1 MLYIFMLYIW
11 EKPLKLRVLTP
22 LWLLLFGQSVMDAN
36 KHPSSH
42 LLKQC
47 SKC

>member
-1 MLYIFMLYIW
+1 MLYIYAIYLGKTFEVTCPDTTLVAAI
-11 EKPLKLRVLTP
+11 
-22 LWLLLFGQSVMDAN
+22 GQSVMDAN